1 MDRSKREKHNQIM
14 HHENNFINTN
24 DYRLNAS
31 FISGECEMFHKTII
45 CPGDANSSNPQNG
58 DIVQIHYSISYS
70 SSSTTAAT
78 MDMKDNTSF
87 ESQHH
92 DIICIANTREDKPQK
107 QQQQQ
112 IPIPFEFVIG
122 RSGQTIVGFEE
133 AIKSMLQGERAI
145 IRIPPKYAYC
155 ISMQERDD
163 EEDGDRV
170 DKKHHKGDDL
180 GKIPSN
186 AFLICDVE
194 LISISRPS
202 TTFLISSRTHLNHPV
217 NNNQSITSKKVL
229 FSNNLVSLFSVDRQ
243 K

>member
-1 MDRSKREKHNQIM
+1 M

-70 SSSTTAAT
+70 SSTTAAT
-78 MDMKDNTSF
+78 MDMKENTSF

-92 DIICIANTREDKPQK
+92 DIICIANTREDKLQK

-112 IPIPFEFVIG
+112 IPVPFEFVIG

-155 ISMQERDD
+155 MSMQERDD

-202 TTFLISSRTHLNHPV
+202 TTFLISSRTHLHHPV